1 MGTNEFT
8 TKILPLKD
16 NLFRMVFRIN
26 GDTKQ
31 SEVIV
36 QEAMLKVWTE
46 RSSWIVIENLPA
58 YCLMVA
64 RNLAIQETKQIKI
77 KDRYLVG

>member
-8 TKILPLKD
+8 TKILPLKN
-16 NLFRMVFRIN
+16 NLFRMVFRIT
-26 GDTKQ
+26 GDTKR
-31 SEVIV
+31 SEAIV
-36 QEAMLKVWTE
+36 QEAMLKVWGE

-64 RNLAIQETKQIKI
+64 RNLAIQQTKPMKI